1 MPTAE
6 ARYQSAG
13 AVHMEMRSP
22 KPARFMAGGALA
34 SVVRSTMRASGQREG
49 TVRLVPLLRST
60 ETSSEKAL
68 TEAAVCTTTS
78 GASVRAVASL
88 QTSVTV
94 PDPTTTTQ
102 SASATAALASDSA
115 SSSAWSCP
123 LPSPSTARLTSN
135 CRASRS
141 SASTFGSPSL
151 RRIGVASIASTTCGG
166 ASWPAPVNSEPTS
179 GKRPRAAAA
188 ISILLMPMGASS
200 PSGSASARASRR
212 PSRSVGSAQASR
224 SAALTDGILPAI
236 EDGLKCC
243 VGCPVEGVCVVV
255 GGLGAGVR
263 FVGSAQLHEPI
274 RRLVQR
280 GVGALGHASQH
291 GRPRGSGLLIL
302 QGAEHA
308 PRGVRLR
315 LAPKRALCATAHN
328 AHLFA
333 FDAHR
338 CETVHDVPEAEG
350 APLEHGP
357 RHVREP
363 VLHRE
368 PVEDAPG
375 VAVPGRRHSSAQAR
389 QEDEAF
395 RARGHAFRLPGHLLE
410 AHLCDII
417 RVPADAAAGDEAG
430 VLYEPQPRVGVG
442 VGLDEAGLVEDR
454 LIRRCAYGFGGARD
468 VADEVRDHQARS
480 EASPM
485 FVTATHDDLGA
496 DPETDVPGR
505 GLGQDT
511 GHLLRRG
518 YPP

>member
-1 MPTAE
+1 
-6 ARYQSAG
+6 
-13 AVHMEMRSP
+13 MEIRSP
-22 KPARFMAGGALA
+22 KPARFMAGGASA
-34 SVVRSTMRASGQREG
+34 SVVRSTRRASGQREV

-60 ETSSEKAL
+60 ETSSHKAL
-68 TEAAVCTTTS
+68 TGAPVSTTTS
-78 GASVRAVASL
+78 GGAPAPAVAAL

-94 PDPTTTTQ
+94 PEPTATTQ
-102 SASATAALASDSA
+102 SAPAKAALASARDL
-115 SSSAWSCP
+115 SSACSWAPC
-123 LPSPSTARLTSN
+123 PSPSTARRTSK
-135 CRASRS
+135 RLASRR
-141 SASTFGSPSL
+141 SASALGSPSP
-151 RRIGVASIASTTCGG
+151 RRIGVASVTSTTCR
-166 ASWPAPVNSEPTS
+166 ASRPPRASSELTS
-179 GKRPRAAAA
+179 GNRLKASAP
-188 ISILLMPMGASS
+188 ISILLMPMGASL
-200 PSGSASARASRR
+200 PSGSARPRASRR
-212 PSRSVGSAQASR
+212 PSRSVGSALASW
-224 SAALTDGILPAI
+224 SATLTDGFLPLI
-236 EDGLKCC
+236 EDGLERC
-243 VGCPVEGVCVVV
+243 VGRPVEGVCLVV

-302 QGAEHA
+302 KGAEHA

-375 VAVPGRRHSSAQAR
+375 VAVPGRRHSPAQAR

-410 AHLCDII
+410 AHLCDVI

-442 VGLDEAGLVEDR
+442 VGLDEAGLVEDW
-454 LIRRCAYGFGGARD
+454 LIRRCAYGLGGARD

-518 YPP
+518 YPS